1 MGTTTIA
8 TGADPVLASAKRNSS
23 SVEQAC
29 IAGLFFEAD
38 IMGSTIAFSGEAYPG
53 SREENA

>member
-29 IAGLFFEAD
+29 IAGLFFEAMQ
-38 IMGSTIAFSGEAYPG
+38 ISWEV
-53 SREENA
+53 R